1 MPMLHK
7 LLDVKSAQFKFDGDS
22 GEFEGYA
29 SVFGGIDSYGDTM
42 HKGAFKMTLEGR
54 ERPVRMRWNHFGP
67 VIGRYLEI
75 TEDENG
81 LYVRGQLTPGH
92 STAEDV
98 KASLKHGAIDGL
110 SIGFMLDDYEDKAG
124 GGRDIKSVKLIEISV
139 VEEPADLGAK
149 ITSIKS
155 AIADATRLADIE
167 LILRDAGLSRSES
180 TALVSRIKTIA
191 HVDVEQ
197 KNNADKMAAVFGQF
211 KL

>member
-1 MPMLHK
+1 
-7 LLDVKSAQFKFDGDS
+7 
-22 GEFEGYA
+22 
-29 SVFGGIDSYGDTM
+29 
-42 HKGAFKMTLEGR
+42 
-54 ERPVRMRWNHFGP
+54 
-67 VIGRYLEI
+67 
-75 TEDENG
+75 
-81 LYVRGQLTPGH
+81 
-92 STAEDV
+92 
-98 KASLKHGAIDGL
+98 
-110 SIGFMLDDYEDKAG
+110 MLDDYEDKAG